1 MKYYIDFEATQ
12 FSEEIISVGCVREDE
27 ETFYMLVAPS
37 EGKITPFI
45 TNLTGITKEMLEVAA
60 TPDAVFE
67 AFYDWVFTKDN
78 LPEFYVWGDSD
89 VGFIQHTF
97 KKTISLKARIA
108 LGYMAGGIHNAEKK
122 FHKDIKVDSCALIKA
137 YNTLIDPTY
146 EQNHN
151 ALDDAMMLYK
161 VCKYQYSI
169 SIEELREKMK
179 DYVAE
184 RAANNA
190 KKQQSNIKKQQQPIV
205 QKWNSM
211 GFASGTVCT
220 VNKKGAVISSF
231 SSLEEAA
238 QWIIDTKAN
247 FGPLGTKERI
257 MTKIKNSYTYGKPYF
272 TLNWRHVA

>member
-1 MKYYIDFEATQ
+1 MKYYVDFEATQ
-12 FSEEIISVGCVREDE
+12 FSEEIISIGCVREDE

-37 EGKITPFI
+37 DGKVTPFI
-45 TNLTGITKEMLEVAA
+45 TNLTGITKEMLETAA
-60 TPDAVFE
+60 SPNAVFE
-67 AFYDWVFTKDN
+67 AFYDWVFTKDD

-89 VGFIQHTF
+89 VGFVQHTF
-97 KKTISLKARIA
+97 KKTTSLKARMA

-122 FHKDIKVDSCALIKA
+122 FRKAIKVDSCALVKA

-151 ALDDAMMLYK
+151 ALDDAMMLYR

-179 DYVAE
+179 DYIAE
-184 RAANNA
+184 RTANNEK
-190 KKQQSNIKKQQQPIV
+190 KKQPAAI

-211 GFASGTVCT
+211 GFAPGTVCT

-247 FGPLGTKERI
+247 LGPLGTKERI

-272 TLNWRHVA
+272 TLNWRHVI